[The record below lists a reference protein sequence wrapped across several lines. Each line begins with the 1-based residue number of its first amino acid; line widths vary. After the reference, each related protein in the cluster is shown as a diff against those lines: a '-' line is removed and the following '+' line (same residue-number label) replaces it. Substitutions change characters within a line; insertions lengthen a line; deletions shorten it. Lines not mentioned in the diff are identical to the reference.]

1 MQEKGTRGGTLQ
13 LVLAA
18 LVFTICFFVWGSV
31 AALAPVFK
39 ELYHLSASQVALLVA
54 VPTLLGSVARF
65 PLGILADRFGGRLVF
80 SVLMVILLAPIGVMA
95 LTNSYVSVLAVAFF
109 IGLAGA
115 SFAIGVP
122 FVSGW
127 FPPSRQGTALGI
139 YGLGTGGT
147 AISAMVLPRVANGY
161 GLPYAF
167 LILLP
172 VLGLALVLFFLMAR
186 NAPTFK
192 PSNVPIRQ
200 RLAVIKQ
207 KPMSWL
213 LALFYFVTFGGY
225 VALSSYMPT
234 FLVSEYGLTKAAA
247 GGQVALFIVVSVLA
261 RPLGGILADR
271 VKPTSILTGVF
282 LIGSVLQI
290 VLAFQPTLTVLIATF
305 LVIAVL
311 LGLGSGAVFKLVG
324 SQFSKDAG
332 VVGGMVGTI
341 GGLGGFFPPLVMG
354 MVKDVTG
361 TYALGFMLLSWF
373 ALICIVVNVLVLQR
387 LVFGRRGSADRA
399 VRQVASEVP
408 AGVAA
413 SIIPNGTGQRAA
425 GVVRLDEERGLS
437 QRL

>member
-39 ELYHLSASQVALLVA
+39 DLYHLSASQVALLVA

-80 SVLMVILLAPIGVMA
+80 SVLMVIMLAPVGLMA
-95 LTNSYVSVLAVAFF
+95 LTNSYASVLAVAFF

-147 AISAMVLPRVANGY
+147 AISALVLPQVANGY

-172 VLGLALVLFFLMAR
+172 VLAVALVLFFLMAR

-192 PSNVPIRQ
+192 PSNVPIGQ
-200 RLAVIKQ
+200 RLAVIKR
-207 KPMSWL
+207 KPMSWV
-213 LALFYFVTFGGY
+213 LALFYFATFGGY

-234 FLVSEYGLTKAAA
+234 FLVSEYGLSKAAA
-247 GGQVALFIVVSVLA
+247 GGQVALFILVSVLA

-271 VKPTSILTGVF
+271 VKATSILTGVF
-282 LIGSVLQI
+282 LIGSVLQV
-290 VLAFQPTLTVLIATF
+290 VLAFQPTLTILIAAF

-324 SQFSKDAG
+324 AHFSKDAG

-354 MVKDVTG
+354 MVKDMTG

-387 LVFGRRGSADRA
+387 LVFGRRGGDARG
-399 VRQVASEVP
+399 VRHAARVVP
-408 AGVAA
+408 AGAA
-413 SIIPNGTGQRAA
+413 VMPTGSNGNVHRA
-425 GVVRLDEERGLS
+425 GVVRPDEERGAAR
-437 QRL
+437 RL

>member
-31 AALAPVFK
+31 AALAPVLK
-39 ELYHLSASQVALLVA
+39 ELYNLSASQVALLVA

-80 SVLMVILLAPIGVMA
+80 SVLMVILLAPVGLMA

-147 AISAMVLPRVANGY
+147 AISALVLPRVANGY

-172 VLGLALVLFFLMAR
+172 VLALALVLFFLMAR

-192 PSNVPIRQ
+192 PSNVPFRQ
-200 RLAVIKQ
+200 RLEVIKR
-207 KPMSWL
+207 KPMSWV

-271 VKPTSILTGVF
+271 VKATSILTGVF

-290 VLAFQPTLTVLIATF
+290 VLAFQPSLTFLIATF

-324 SQFSKDAG
+324 EHFSKEAG

-354 MVKDVTG
+354 MVKDATG

-387 LVFGRRGSADRA
+387 LVFGRRGSDARGA
-399 VRQVASEVP
+399 RQAAREIP
-408 AGVAA
+408 AGLAA
-413 SIIPNGTGQRAA
+413 SVMPNGTAQRSA
-425 GVVRLDEERGLS
+425 GVVRLDEERSIS

>member
-13 LVLAA
+13 MILAA
-18 LVFTICFFVWGSV
+18 LVFTICFVVWGGV

-65 PLGILADRFGGRLVF
+65 PLGILSDRFGGRLVF
-80 SVLMVILLAPIGVMA
+80 SVLMVILLAPVGLMS

-147 AISAMVLPRVANGY
+147 AISALVLPRVANGY

-167 LILLP
+167 LVLLP
-172 VLGLALVLFFLMAR
+172 VLALALVVFFLMAR

-192 PSNVPIRQ
+192 PSKVPVREK
-200 RLAVIKQ
+200 LAVIKR
-207 KPMSWL
+207 KPMSWV
-213 LALFYFVTFGGY
+213 LALFYFVTFGGF
-225 VALSSYMPT
+225 VALGSYMPT
-234 FLVSEYGLTKAAA
+234 FLVSEYGLTKAGA
-247 GGQVALFIVVSVLA
+247 GGYASLFILTSVLA

-282 LIGSVLQI
+282 LLGAALQI

-341 GGLGGFFPPLVMG
+341 GGLGGFFPPLLMG
-354 MVKDVTG
+354 MVKDATG

-387 LVFGRRGSADRA
+387 LVFGRRGSGTRA
-399 VRQVASEVP
+399 AGPAAPEIP
-408 AGVAA
+408 AGLAA
-413 SIIPNGTGQRAA
+413 SIVPNGAAQRAA
-425 GVVRLDEERGLS
+425 GEERGLS
-437 QRL
+437 QRV